1 MKIDLETL
9 ELNHVGPNAEEPMG
23 RNELPENDDEL
34 DEVYYNLRDIV
45 ECIKKKT
52 DTASSCLTNVICSVR
67 LVLPNVGTFE
77 APLAEL
83 VNCGDGHRVYIK
95 KVSD

>member
-1 MKIDLETL
+1 MFGYPKNESIGGAEYKTPYDDLDGVDLTFVQPYYKRSLRESIPTPEESPKSSDAKVRFTIETL
-9 ELNHVGPNAEEPMG
+9 
-23 RNELPENDDEL
+23 
-34 DEVYYNLRDIV
+34 
-45 ECIKKKT
+45 
-52 DTASSCLTNVICSVR
+52 
-67 LVLPNVGTFE
+67 GTFE